1 MYGLSDTTL
10 QKLRS
15 ALMSV
20 PAVKEAIL
28 YGSRARGD
36 YRSGSDI
43 DITLRGDA
51 LTERD
56 LNRVAMHIDDLLLP
70 YFVDVSIFDRLA
82 NPKLKA
88 NIERDGQLLYRA

>member
-15 ALMSV
+15 ALKSV

-56 LNRVAMHIDDLLLP
+56 LNRVATHIDDLLLP

-88 NIERDGQLLYRA
+88 NIERDGQLLYQA

>member
-1 MYGLSDTTL
+1 MYGLSDATL

-15 ALMSV
+15 VLVSV

-36 YRSGSDI
+36 YRCGSDI
-43 DITLRGDA
+43 DITLRGEA

-56 LNRVAMHIDDLLLP
+56 LCRVAMHIDDLLLP
-70 YFVDVSIFDRLA
+70 YFVDVSIFDRLD

>member
-1 MYGLSDTTL
+1 
-10 QKLRS
+10 
-15 ALMSV
+15 MSV
-20 PAVKEAIL
+20 PAVQEAIL

-36 YRSGSDI
+36 YRCGSDI
-43 DITLRGDA
+43 DITLRGAA

-82 NPKLKA
+82 NPKLKE
-88 NIERDGQLLYRA
+88 NIERDGQLLYQA

>member
-1 MYGLSDTTL
+1 MYGLSDATL

-15 ALMSV
+15 VLVSV

-36 YRSGSDI
+36 YRCGSDI
-43 DITLRGDA
+43 DITLRGEA

-56 LNRVAMHIDDLLLP
+56 LCRVAMHIDDLLLP